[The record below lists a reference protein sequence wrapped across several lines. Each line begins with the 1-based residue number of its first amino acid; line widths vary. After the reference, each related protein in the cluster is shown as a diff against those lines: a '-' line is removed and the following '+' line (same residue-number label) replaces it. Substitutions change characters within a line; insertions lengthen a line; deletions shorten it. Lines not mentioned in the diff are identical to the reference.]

1 MRFISSLLKTKVGF
15 RLHLFWALRLVWQSS
30 PGWTLA
36 RIVILTVQ
44 GVIPLFT
51 LYFTKLVVDT
61 LAANGSTPDKGVIF
75 HQVTIYL
82 GLAGIVILVDALCNS
97 LVELIN
103 TAQSQRITDYIQ
115 DILHAKSIEVDL
127 ECYENP
133 QYQDILKRAEQE
145 APYRPSKILDHL
157 ANFCKNSISLLVIT
171 GFLLS
176 LNWWITGILFVSTI
190 PPLLVRLK
198 FAKILYH
205 WERQRT
211 PLDRHSWYFSWI
223 LTRAGS
229 AQEVR
234 LFDIGNLFSQWFR
247 RLREEMYK
255 ERLTIAIQRFVSSL
269 RVQASSEILIFAVYV
284 FIVYQSIQGIL
295 SLGDV
300 VLFFQA
306 FKGGKSSFE
315 ALMTSLAGLY
325 EDNLFLS
332 HLYDF
337 LELKQKI
344 TDPSNPLP
352 FPSPIQS
359 CIVFSHVSFQYTGTT
374 RQALKD
380 ISITIKPGEIIALV
394 GENGSGK
401 TTLIK
406 LLCRLY
412 DPTEGSITIDGIDIR
427 QFKINDL
434 RWEISVV
441 FQDYGKYQL
450 TAKENIRLGNIHI
463 SPDDERIMTAARLSD
478 ADNFISVLPRLYNTF
493 LGNFFE
499 HGEELSIG
507 QWQKIALA
515 RAFLRDSQLIVLD
528 EPTSALDPKAEYEVF
543 QRFRQLLKDQAAI
556 LISHRLSTVRMA
568 DRIYVLEKGRIVES
582 GTHEE
587 LMRLSGTYAHLF
599 ELQAQHY
606 REK

>member
-1 MRFISSLLKTKVGF
+1 MSFISSLLKAKVRY

-30 PGWTLA
+30 PSWTLV

-44 GVIPLFT
+44 GVIPLLT

-61 LAANGSTPDKGVIF
+61 LAANASASDKGVIF
-75 HQVTIYL
+75 YQVAIYL
-82 GLAGIVILVDALCNS
+82 GWAGIVILVEALCNS
-97 LVELIN
+97 LAELIN

-133 QYQDILKRAEQE
+133 QYQDIRKRAEQE
-145 APYRPSKILDHL
+145 APYRPSKMLVRL
-157 ANFCKNSISLLVIT
+157 VNFGKNSISLLAIT
-171 GFLLS
+171 GLLLS
-176 LNWWITGILFVSTI
+176 LNWWITGILFLSTI

-198 FAKILYH
+198 FAKVMYH
-205 WERQRT
+205 WERQQT
-211 PLDRHSWYFSWI
+211 KLDRHSWYFSWI

-234 LFDIGNLFSQWFR
+234 LFDLGTLFSQWFR
-247 RLREEMYK
+247 RLREQMYN

-269 RVQASSEILIFAVYV
+269 GVQASSEILIFAVYV

-306 FKGGKSSFE
+306 FQRGKNSFQ

-332 HLYDF
+332 HFYEF
-337 LELKQKI
+337 LELKPKV
-344 TDPSNPLP
+344 TEPLNPLSVP
-352 FPSPIQS
+352 FPIQIG
-359 CIVFSHVSFQYTGTT
+359 IVFNHVSFKYAGTT
-374 RQALKD
+374 RQALND
-380 ISITIKPGEIIALV
+380 ISLTIKPRETIALV

-412 DPTEGSITIDGIDIR
+412 DPTEGSITIDGVDIR
-427 QFKINDL
+427 QFKINSL
-434 RWEISVV
+434 RWTFSIV

-463 SPDDERIMTAARLSD
+463 APESEKIMAAARLSG
-478 ADNFISVLPRLYNTF
+478 ADEFIIDLPQAYNTF

-507 QWQKIALA
+507 QWQRVALA
-515 RAFLRDSQLIVLD
+515 RAFVRDAQVIILD
-528 EPTSALDPKAEYEVF
+528 EPTSALDAKAEAQVLEKF
-543 QRFRQLLKDQAAI
+543 HQLIQNQSAI

-582 GTHEE
+582 GTHDQ
-587 LMRLSGTYAHLF
+587 LIQLGGKYAHLF
-599 ELQAQHY
+599 ETQAKNY
-606 REK
+606 R